1 MAAYNAVTAAHL
13 DCENIMKQCL
23 SCNLVMLST
32 ANQCCC
38 PASDALSVGVD
49 RRQISVVL
57 TTAMYHGNP
66 RLPDRLNAVSTAAAA
81 TAAAVAVSFVQ
92 SVQIAWT
99 VIRWCACRPNAQFI
113 RRTCL

>member
-1 MAAYNAVTAAHL
+1 MS
-13 DCENIMKQCL
+13 IMQSRYVVDSESVL
-23 SCNLVMLST
+23 LPGVRR
-32 ANQCCC
+32 
-38 PASDALSVGVD
+38 ALGRRID

-99 VIRWCACRPNAQFI
+99 VIR
-113 RRTCL
+113 